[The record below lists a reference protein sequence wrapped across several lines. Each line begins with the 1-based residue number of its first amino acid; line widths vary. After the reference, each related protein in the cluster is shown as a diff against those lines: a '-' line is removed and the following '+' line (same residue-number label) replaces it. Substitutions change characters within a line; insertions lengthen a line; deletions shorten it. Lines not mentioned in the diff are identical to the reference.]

1 MIRTCQRLRSA
12 PSSGSFGSGPPAD
25 LLIGRTA
32 VALALAGS
40 TCRDVAGY
48 KWPTLVAVEL

>member
-1 MIRTCQRLRSA
+1 
-12 PSSGSFGSGPPAD
+12 